1 MTGSLGRN
9 EGPELVARPPLRS
22 QGNWCRL
29 LHFVH
34 PQVLRHDFSP
44 VRAKSRHVS
53 VDVGSLVVSFVRES
67 EPRSRK
73 TTEIGMIPQDYGS

>member
-9 EGPELVARPPLRS
+9 EGPELVAWPRSRS
-22 QGNWCRL
+22 QGKWCRP

-34 PQVLRHDFSP
+34 LENPFAGFYRARAESRHD
-44 VRAKSRHVS
+44 S
-53 VDVGSLVVSFVRES
+53 VDAWALVVSFVRET

-73 TTEIGMIPQDYGS
+73 LTETGMIPQDYGS